1 MENIFVSLPQ
11 TLAIGSLAYFFF
23 FGMLRLSGKRTL
35 SQWNAFDFVVTV
47 AFGSILATTVM
58 PQPTTLKQGAIG
70 LGLLVSWQVILAWL
84 SVQVPAF
91 QRIVKGTPR
100 LLLWQGEFQ
109 KAALQA
115 ERVTSADIRAAIRSK
130 GIAEIEQVGAVVLE
144 TDGTFTVM
152 PTVGTGAARIPNLD
166 ELRRSAV
173 AGSLSARDRRKSD
186 SSARPRDNPPKA
198 CRARV
203 IPRFRAA
210 FADPGSVS
218 WGHPTG
224 TRFTAFAQIE
234 ALDSSS
240 LTRRSVARGCSQ

>member
-130 GIAEIEQVGAVVLE
+130 GIAEIERVGAVVLE

-152 PTVGTGAARIPNLD
+152 STVNEND
-166 ELRRSAV
+166 CNSA
-173 AGSLSARDRRKSD
+173 L
-186 SSARPRDNPPKA
+186 
-198 CRARV
+198 
-203 IPRFRAA
+203 
-210 FADPGSVS
+210 ADVEG
-218 WGHPTG
+218 
-224 TRFTAFAQIE
+224 
-234 ALDSSS
+234 
-240 LTRRSVARGCSQ
+240 ARGNNVDCDHPILEGDPP